1 MMRTRRA
8 LATILGLTA
17 GLAAGP
23 ALAEGAGKT
32 KTWRH
37 GAITVTAHIRE
48 PAEKDGDR
56 VVVSVRGRT
65 VASFHFT
72 EFNRLGNV
80 FIAEMDPANGYPE
93 VIVEEYTGGAHCCT
107 QIWVV
112 RAPAK
117 WSRGRWR
124 ALDLGGFDGGD
135 FKPRDLDGDGLAEL
149 KLHDGAFLYLYS
161 SYVGSY
167 PPPKILSVRHGKVVD
182 LTRKASMRPILR
194 REEARMRKWIAEAEK
209 EKGEIN
215 GFLAGYVA
223 LKLLLG
229 EGVEGWRLMLG
240 KHRPTRIDYC
250 PLPGPGNTD
259 GCPVPVLKLPYPAH
273 LLITLRE
280 LGYIKS

>member
-1 MMRTRRA
+1 MMQNWRA
-8 LATILGLTA
+8 AVAML
-17 GLAAGP
+17 LAA
-23 ALAEGAGKT
+23 LVGAASAHAAPRM

-37 GAITVTAHIRE
+37 GAITVTAQIRE
-48 PAEKDGDR
+48 PAENDGDR
-56 VVVSVRGRT
+56 VVVTVRGQP
-65 VASFHFT
+65 VARFHFT
-72 EFNRLGNV
+72 DFSRLSDV
-80 FIAEMDPANGYPE
+80 FFAEMDPANGFPE

-117 WSRGRWR
+117 WTRGRWR
-124 ALDLGGFDGGD
+124 VLDLGGFDGSG

-149 KLHDGAFLYLYS
+149 ELHDGAFLYLYS

-194 REEARMRKWIAEAEK
+194 KEEARMRQWIAEAAK
-209 EKGEIN
+209 EKSEIN
-215 GFLAGYVA
+215 GLLAGYVA

-229 EGVEGWRLMLG
+229 EGAEGWRLMLE
-240 KHRPTRIDYC
+240 KHQPTRIDYC
-250 PLPGPGNTD
+250 PLPGRGNTD
-259 GCPVPVLKLPYPAH
+259 GCPVPVLKLPYPVH

-280 LGYIKS
+280 LGYIKP